1 MNNNTSLK
9 IVIAETS
16 VIIRSGLTA
25 VLKRIPNLNA
35 HPIEVS
41 SPESLQ
47 NYIHMHPADI
57 IIINPTFGGWF
68 DLPAFKAE
76 HGKSGIKYIAMVCS
90 VIDNNIL
97 KEYDENFAMC
107 DDIDVITSKINH
119 LLHTEEEEEKDSEQ
133 ETLSQREKEIITCVV
148 KGMTNKAI
156 ADKLYLSIHTVI
168 THRRNIAR
176 KLQIHS
182 PAGLTIYAIVNKLVE
197 LGDIKDSVA
206 RAVGKENKSEF
217 GVPSVV
223 EMRPPALCE
232 GCGHRDMYITL
243 TEVLKEEYPSH
254 KVFSDIGCYTLGA
267 NAPFNAI
274 NSCVDM
280 GASITMA
287 KGAADGGLHPSVAV
301 IGDST
306 FTHSGMTG
314 LLDCVNENANVV
326 IVISDNE
333 TTAMTGGQ
341 DSAGTGRVEA
351 SCIGLGV
358 DPAHIR
364 VVVPLKKNHEE
375 MRQIIREEIEYNG
388 VSVIIPRRE
397 CIQTLARKKRSK

>member
-119 LLHTEEEEEKDSEQ
+119 LLHTEEEEEKDSETRNPEPARKRNHHLRCEGHDQ
-133 ETLSQREKEIITCVV
+133 QSHRRPNI
-148 KGMTNKAI
+148 
-156 ADKLYLSIHTVI
+156 YLSIHTVI

-197 LGDIKDSVA
+197 LSDIKDS
-206 RAVGKENKSEF
+206 
-217 GVPSVV
+217 
-223 EMRPPALCE
+223 L
-232 GCGHRDMYITL
+232 
-243 TEVLKEEYPSH
+243 
-254 KVFSDIGCYTLGA
+254 
-267 NAPFNAI
+267 
-274 NSCVDM
+274 
-280 GASITMA
+280 
-287 KGAADGGLHPSVAV
+287 
-301 IGDST
+301 
-306 FTHSGMTG
+306 
-314 LLDCVNENANVV
+314 
-326 IVISDNE
+326 
-333 TTAMTGGQ
+333 
-341 DSAGTGRVEA
+341 
-351 SCIGLGV
+351 
-358 DPAHIR
+358 
-364 VVVPLKKNHEE
+364 
-375 MRQIIREEIEYNG
+375 
-388 VSVIIPRRE
+388 
-397 CIQTLARKKRSK
+397 